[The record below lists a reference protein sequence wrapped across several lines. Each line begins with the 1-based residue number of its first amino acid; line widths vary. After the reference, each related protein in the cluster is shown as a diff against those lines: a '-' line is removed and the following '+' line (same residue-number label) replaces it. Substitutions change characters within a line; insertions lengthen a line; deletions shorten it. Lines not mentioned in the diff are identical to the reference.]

1 MHPAP
6 DSPSPYVC
14 VIGGS
19 NIDIEGYPHEQLI
32 PGDSNPGIVRTS
44 LGGVGR
50 NIAENLTRLG
60 IPTTFLSVVG
70 NDAYGQ
76 RILGHA
82 RSIGLDMAKTLV
94 VDEPTSTY
102 LAVLDATR
110 DMYVGIAH
118 MDILHRLDIP
128 YIQRHADLI
137 QNAAFC
143 VVDTNLPDVL
153 EYLVTTY
160 DVPFILETVS
170 ANKAIKAQPFLGR
183 FHTIKSNRIEA
194 QVLSGMTIRTTHDLQ
209 KAGRYFI
216 DRGVGNVFITLGSEG
231 VYYRTPDSEGILT
244 SPSVE
249 MVSATGAGDAFAAGL
264 VYGLYRGNAVEDEVR
279 FAMGA
284 SIMTILSE
292 ETIHPK
298 ISPERI
304 ETLIQDMDFTH
315 QKL

>member
-19 NIDIEGYPHEQLI
+19 NIDIEGYPRKQLL

-70 NDAYGQ
+70 DDVPGQ
-76 RILGHA
+76 RILDHA
-82 RSIGLDMAKTLV
+82 RSIGLDMEHALI

-110 DMYVGIAH
+110 EMFVGIAH
-118 MDILHRLDIP
+118 MDILQRLDIP
-128 YIQRHADLI
+128 YIQRHANLI

-143 VVDTNLPDVL
+143 IVDTNLPDVL
-153 EYLVTTY
+153 EHLVTTY
-160 DVPFILETVS
+160 DVPFILDTVS

-183 FHTIKSNRIEA
+183 FHTVKSNRLEA
-194 QVLSGMTIRTTHDLQ
+194 QILSGMTIRTTHDLQ
-209 KAGRYFI
+209 KAGRYFL
-216 DRGVGNVFITLGSEG
+216 DQGVGNVFITLGAEG
-231 VYYRTPDSEGILT
+231 VYYKTPDAEGILT

-264 VYGLYRGNAVEDEVR
+264 VSGLYRDKGVEEALR

-284 SIMTILSE
+284 SIMAILSD
-292 ETIHPK
+292 ETIHPL
-298 ISPERI
+298 ISSERV

-315 QKL
+315 QRL